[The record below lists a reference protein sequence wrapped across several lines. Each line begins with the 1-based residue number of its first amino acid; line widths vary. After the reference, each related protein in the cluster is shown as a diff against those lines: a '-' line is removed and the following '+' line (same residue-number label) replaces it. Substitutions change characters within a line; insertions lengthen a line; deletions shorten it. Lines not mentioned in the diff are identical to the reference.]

1 MYVYGHILINWSG
14 IFKVKVAD
22 IKIKKGKRQIQVCTA
37 KVFKKL
43 EKHLFPVNIL

>member
-22 IKIKKGKRQIQVCTA
+22 IKIKK
-37 KVFKKL
+37 
-43 EKHLFPVNIL
+43 VNDKSKYAQLKSSKS